1 MVNLDPKSDQGT
13 VIQLGSGT
21 FRLEQLASN
30 ITKYLQANRGNELNA
45 FLQQQ
50 KSSPIEDP
58 FVFSYPTVGQ
68 ILKPDGEGWQGG
80 TIEIKICFEFH
91 PHIQPDKAIE
101 QESEPTKSQQPASPL
116 DAIREG

>member
-1 MVNLDPKSDQGT
+1 MLNLTPESNQGT
-13 VIQLGSGT
+13 VIQLGSGI

-30 ITKYLQANRGNELNA
+30 ITKYLQANRGHELNA

-80 TIEIKICFEFH
+80 TIAIKICFEFY
-91 PHIQPDKAIE
+91 PHIQPEKVTGL
-101 QESEPTKSQQPASPL
+101 ESEPTKSQPSDSPL

>member
-1 MVNLDPKSDQGT
+1 MLNLTPESNQGT
-13 VIQLGSGT
+13 VIQLGSGI

-30 ITKYLQANRGNELNA
+30 ITKYLQANRGQDLNV

-58 FVFSYPTVGQ
+58 SVFSRPTLGH
-68 ILKPDGEGWQGG
+68 ILKPDGEGWQEG
-80 TIEIKICFEFH
+80 TVAIKICFEFH
-91 PHIQPDKAIE
+91 AHIQPEKATGLE
-101 QESEPTKSQQPASPL
+101 FEPTKSQPSDSPL